1 MVTRDEAGRIRSTG
15 DFALLAAQAG
25 PGHAAHDEGQA
36 EGGAEALI
44 ERVLSRSLSDWGIGI
59 TTDDATGRGG

>member
-25 PGHAAHDEGQA
+25 PEHAAHDEAQA